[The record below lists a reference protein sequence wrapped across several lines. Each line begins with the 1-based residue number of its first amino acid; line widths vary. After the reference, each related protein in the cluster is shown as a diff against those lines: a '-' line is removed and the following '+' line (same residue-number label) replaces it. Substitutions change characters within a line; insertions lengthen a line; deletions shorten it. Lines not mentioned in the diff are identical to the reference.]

1 MNKKVLV
8 VDDEETIRKFIK
20 IQLGK
25 AGYEVKEAAD
35 GEQAMVQLKRDRFD
49 VLICDIMM
57 PKKNGWEV
65 LKEVRSNPETRE
77 IPVIILTAKN
87 EDDDM
92 FKGYELGATYYITKP
107 FTKSQLLFGLNT
119 IFDKK
124 KNSLY

>member
-1 MNKKVLV
+1 MNKKILV
-8 VDDEETIRKFIK
+8 IDDEETIRKFIK

-25 AGYEVKEAAD
+25 AGYDVKEAVD

-65 LKEVRSNPETRE
+65 LREVRSNPATSE
-77 IPVIILTAKN
+77 IPVIVLTAKN
-87 EDDDM
+87 EDNDM

-119 IFDKK
+119 IFDRK

>member
-8 VDDEETIRKFIK
+8 IDDEETIRKFIK

-65 LKEVRSNPETRE
+65 LKEIRSNPETRE
-77 IPVIILTAKN
+77 IPVIILTGKN
-87 EDDDM
+87 EDSDI
-92 FKGYELGATYYITKP
+92 FKGYELGANYCITKP
-107 FTKSQLLFGLNT
+107 FTKSQLLSGLNM

-124 KNSLY
+124 SN

>member
-8 VDDEETIRKFIK
+8 IDDEETIRKFIK
-20 IQLGK
+20 IHLGK

-35 GEQAMVQLKRDRFD
+35 GEQAMVLLKKIRFD

-57 PKKNGWEV
+57 PRKNGWEV
-65 LKEVRSNPETRE
+65 LKEVRSNPETSE
-77 IPVIILTAKN
+77 IPVIVLTAKN

-92 FKGYELGATYYITKP
+92 FKGYEMGATYYITKP
-107 FTKSQLLFGLNT
+107 FTKSQLLSGLNT
-119 IFDKK
+119 IFDRK

>member
-1 MNKKVLV
+1 MSKKVLII
-8 VDDEETIRKFIK
+8 DDEETIRKFLRIH
-20 IQLGK
+20 LSK

-35 GEQAMVQLKRDRFD
+35 GEQAMVQLKKDRFD

-57 PKKNGWEV
+57 PKKSGWEV
-65 LKEVRSNPETRE
+65 LKEVRLNPETRE
-77 IPVIILTAKN
+77 IPVIVLTAKN

-107 FTKSQLLFGLNT
+107 FTKSQLFFGLNT

>member
-1 MNKKVLV
+1 MNEKILV
-8 VDDEETIRKFIK
+8 IDNEETIRKFIK

-25 AGYEVKEAAD
+25 AGYDGKEAVD

-57 PKKNGWEV
+57 PRKNGWEV
-65 LKEVRSNPETRE
+65 LKEVRSNPATSEL
-77 IPVIILTAKN
+77 PVIVLTAKN
-87 EDDDM
+87 EDNDM

-119 IFDKK
+119 IFDRK

>member
-8 VDDEETIRKFIK
+8 IDDEETIRKFIK

-25 AGYEVKEAAD
+25 AGYEVEEAAD
-35 GEQAMVQLKRDRFD
+35 GEQAMVQLNRDRFD

-57 PKKNGWEV
+57 PRMSGWDL
-65 LKEVRSNPETRE
+65 LKEVRSNPKTSE

-92 FKGYELGATYYITKP
+92 FKGYELGAAYYITKP

-119 IFDKK
+119 IFDRK

>member
-8 VDDEETIRKFIK
+8 IDDEETIRKFIK
-20 IQLGK
+20 IQLVK
-25 AGYEVKEAAD
+25 DGYEVKEAAD
-35 GEQAMVQLKRDRFD
+35 GEQAMVLLKKIRFD

-65 LKEVRSNPETRE
+65 LKEVRLDPKTSE
-77 IPVIILTAKN
+77 IPVIVLTSKN
-87 EDDDM
+87 EDNDM
-92 FKGYELGATYYITKP
+92 FKGYELGATYYMTKP

-119 IFDKK
+119 IFDRK

>member
-8 VDDEETIRKFIK
+8 IDDEETIRKFIK

-25 AGYEVKEAAD
+25 AGYDVKEAAD
-35 GEQAMVQLKRDRFD
+35 GEQGMVQLKRDRFD
-49 VLICDIMM
+49 VVICDIMM
-57 PKKNGWEV
+57 PKKSGWEV
-65 LKEVRSNPETRE
+65 LKEVRLNPATSE
-77 IPVIILTAKN
+77 IPVIVLTAKN

-92 FKGYELGATYYITKP
+92 FKGDELGATYYITKP

>member
-8 VDDEETIRKFIK
+8 IDDEETIRKFIK

-25 AGYEVKEAAD
+25 AGYEVREAAD
-35 GEQAMVQLKRDRFD
+35 GEQAMMQLKRDRFD

-57 PKKNGWEV
+57 PRKNGWEV
-65 LKEVRSNPETRE
+65 LKEVRLNPETRG
-77 IPVIILTAKN
+77 IPIIVLTAKN

-92 FKGYELGATYYITKP
+92 FKGYKLGATYYMTKP

-124 KNSLY
+124 KNSLC

>member
-1 MNKKVLV
+1 MNKRVLV
-8 VDDEETIRKFIK
+8 IDDQEVTRKFVK
-20 IQLGK
+20 IQLDK

-35 GEQAMVQLKRDRFD
+35 GEQAMILLKKIRFD

-77 IPVIILTAKN
+77 IPVIILTGKN
-87 EDDDM
+87 EERDM

-107 FTKSQLLFGLNT
+107 FTKSQLLFGLNM
-119 IFDKK
+119 IFDRK
-124 KNSLY
+124 KNSKY

>member
-8 VDDEETIRKFIK
+8 VDDEETIRKFVK

-25 AGYEVKEAAD
+25 EGYDVKEAAD
-35 GEQAMVQLKRDRFD
+35 GEQAMILLNKIQFD

-57 PKKNGWEV
+57 PNKNGWEV
-65 LKEVRSNPETRE
+65 LKEVRLNPETSE
-77 IPVIILTAKN
+77 IPVIVLTAKN

-107 FTKSQLLFGLNT
+107 FTKSQLLLGLNT
-119 IFDKK
+119 IFDRK
-124 KNSLY
+124 KNSRY

>member
-8 VDDEETIRKFIK
+8 IDDEETIRKFIK

-35 GEQAMVQLKRDRFD
+35 GEQAMILLDRIRFD

-57 PKKNGWEV
+57 PKKSGWEV
-65 LKEVRSNPETRE
+65 LREVRSNPETSE
-77 IPVIILTAKN
+77 IPVIFLTAKN

-92 FKGYELGATYYITKP
+92 FKGYEMGATYYITKP

-119 IFDKK
+119 IFDRK

>member
-8 VDDEETIRKFIK
+8 IDDEETIRKFIK
-20 IQLGK
+20 IHLAK

-35 GEQAMVQLKRDRFD
+35 GEQAMVLLKKIQFD

-57 PKKNGWEV
+57 PRKNGWEV
-65 LKEVRSNPETRE
+65 LKEVRSNPETSE
-77 IPVIILTAKN
+77 IPVIVLTAKN

-92 FKGYELGATYYITKP
+92 FKGYDLGATYYITKP
-107 FTKSQLLFGLNT
+107 FTKSQLLSGLNT
-119 IFDKK
+119 IFDRK

>member
-1 MNKKVLV
+1 VNKKVLV
-8 VDDEETIRKFIK
+8 VDDEETIRKFVK

-57 PKKNGWEV
+57 PRKNGWEV
-65 LKEVRSNPETRE
+65 LKEVRLNPETSE
-77 IPVIILTAKN
+77 IPVIVLTAKN
-87 EDDDM
+87 EDNDM
-92 FKGYELGATYYITKP
+92 FKGYGLGATYYITKP
-107 FTKSQLLFGLNT
+107 FTKSQLLFGLNM

-124 KNSLY
+124 NNSPY

>member
-1 MNKKVLV
+1 MNKRVLV
-8 VDDEETIRKFIK
+8 IDDQEVTRKFVK
-20 IQLGK
+20 IQLDK

-35 GEQAMVQLKRDRFD
+35 GEQAIILLKKIRFD

-77 IPVIILTAKN
+77 IPVIILTGKN
-87 EDDDM
+87 EERDM

-107 FTKSQLLFGLNT
+107 FTKSQLLFGLNM
-119 IFDKK
+119 IFDRK
-124 KNSLY
+124 KNSKY

>member
-1 MNKKVLV
+1 MNKKILV
-8 VDDEETIRKFIK
+8 IDDEETIRKFIK

-25 AGYEVKEAAD
+25 AGYDVKEAVD

-57 PKKNGWEV
+57 PRKNGWEV
-65 LKEVRSNPETRE
+65 LKEVRSNPATSEL
-77 IPVIILTAKN
+77 PVIVLTAKN
-87 EDDDM
+87 EDNDM

-119 IFDKK
+119 IFDRK

>member
-8 VDDEETIRKFIK
+8 IDDEETIRKFIK

-35 GEQAMVQLKRDRFD
+35 GEQAMAQLKRDRFD

-65 LKEVRSNPETRE
+65 LKEVRLNPETSE
-77 IPVIILTAKN
+77 IPVIFLTAKN
-87 EDDDM
+87 EDNDM
-92 FKGYELGATYYITKP
+92 SKGYELGATYYITKP
-107 FTKSQLLFGLNT
+107 FTKSQLLFGLNM
-119 IFDKK
+119 IFDRK

>member
-1 MNKKVLV
+1 MNKQVLV
-8 VDDEETIRKFIK
+8 IDDEETIRKFIK

-35 GEQAMVQLKRDRFD
+35 GEQAMAQLKRDRFD

-65 LKEVRSNPETRE
+65 LKEVRLNPETSE
-77 IPVIILTAKN
+77 IPVIFLTAKN
-87 EDDDM
+87 EDNDM
-92 FKGYELGATYYITKP
+92 SKGYELGATYYITKP
-107 FTKSQLLFGLNT
+107 FTKSQLLFGLNM
-119 IFDKK
+119 IFDRK

>member
-1 MNKKVLV
+1 MSKKVLII
-8 VDDEETIRKFIK
+8 DDEETIRKFIK

-25 AGYEVKEAAD
+25 AGYEVREAVD
-35 GEQAMVQLKRDRFD
+35 GEQAMMQLKRDRFD

-57 PKKNGWEV
+57 PRKNGWEV
-65 LKEVRSNPETRE
+65 LKEVRLNPETRG
-77 IPVIILTAKN
+77 IPIIVLTAKN

-92 FKGYELGATYYITKP
+92 FKGYKLGATYYMTKP

-124 KNSLY
+124 KNSLC